1 MERRLLGKIDLYVF
15 LWGAVITLA
24 SLFLRDVPIF
34 LGAFAGSVLAALNWL
49 GFRWVG
55 VRMAAAG
62 NKKRFG
68 IFLAIKTLAILV
80 AVVLV
85 LGTGRVE
92 PVAFLVG
99 LSSLVLGILTR
110 SGHLALTEGSA
121 AMREER

>member
-1 MERRLLGKIDLYVF
+1 MEHRLLGKIDLYVF

-24 SLFLRDVPIF
+24 SLLLRDVPIF
-34 LGAFAGSVLAALNWL
+34 LGALAGSVLAALNWL

-55 VRMAAAG
+55 VRMAATG
-62 NKKRFG
+62 NKKRFAV
-68 IFLAIKTLAILV
+68 FLAIKTIAILV

-85 LGTGRVE
+85 LGTGRVS

-110 SGHLALTEGSA
+110 SAHRALTDDNA
-121 AMREER
+121 TLREEQ

>member
-1 MERRLLGKIDLYVF
+1 MEHRLLGKIDLYVF

-24 SLFLRDVPIF
+24 SLLLRDVPIF
-34 LGAFAGSVLAALNWL
+34 LGALAGSVLAALNWL

-55 VRMAAAG
+55 VRMAATG
-62 NKKRFG
+62 SKKRFAVS
-68 IFLAIKTLAILV
+68 LALKTIAILV

-85 LGTGRVE
+85 LGTGRVS

-110 SGHLALTEGSA
+110 SAHRALTDDNA
-121 AMREER
+121 TLREEQ

>member
-1 MERRLLGKIDLYVF
+1 MERRLLRKIDLYVF
-15 LWGAVITLA
+15 LWGVVIILA
-24 SLFLRDVPIF
+24 STLLRDVPIF
-34 LGAFAGSVLAALNWL
+34 LGALAGSVLAALNWL

-55 VRMAAAG
+55 TRMAATG

-68 IFLAIKTLAILV
+68 IFLGIKTLAILV

-85 LGTGRVE
+85 LGTGRVS

-110 SGHLALTEGSA
+110 SVHQGLSEGSA
-121 AMREER
+121 ALKEEQ

>member
-1 MERRLLGKIDLYVF
+1 MERRLLEKIDLYVF
-15 LWGAVITLA
+15 LWGLVITLA
-24 SLFLRDVPIF
+24 SLFFEDVPIL
-34 LGAFAGSVLAALNWL
+34 LGALSGSVLAALNWL

-55 VRMAAAG
+55 VRMAATG

-68 IFLAIKTLAILV
+68 VFLAIKTIAILV

-85 LGTGRVE
+85 LGTGRVS

-110 SGHLALTEGSA
+110 SAHRALTEDSA
-121 AMREER
+121 ALREEQ